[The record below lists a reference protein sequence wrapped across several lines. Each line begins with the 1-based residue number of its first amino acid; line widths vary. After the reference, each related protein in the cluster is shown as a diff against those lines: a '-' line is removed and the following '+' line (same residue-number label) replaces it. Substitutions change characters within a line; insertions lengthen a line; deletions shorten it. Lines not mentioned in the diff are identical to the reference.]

1 MAEGDLKRSPSVFL
15 SMTIPNIS
23 DSKLSLL
30 VGVALLGLIGVTRAA
45 DGASSGKIEAPS
57 NYILQPSDVI
67 KVQVFQE
74 DDLTREVRLSQES
87 TVSLPMIGSITL
99 KGRTLSE
106 AQEMIRTLYDR
117 DFLVNPQ
124 VTVFILEY
132 SKRSVNV
139 LGSVNSPGVVVFP
152 QETGLTLLDA
162 IARAGGFSRLAD
174 KKRLKLTRVSADGK
188 TENYTINA
196 DEIMQGATNES
207 WVLLKDD
214 VISVP
219 ERVL

>member
-1 MAEGDLKRSPSVFL
+1 
-15 SMTIPNIS
+15 
-23 DSKLSLL
+23 
-30 VGVALLGLIGVTRAA
+30 
-45 DGASSGKIEAPS
+45 
-57 NYILQPSDVI
+57 
-67 KVQVFQE
+67 
-74 DDLTREVRLSQES
+74 
-87 TVSLPMIGSITL
+87 MIGSINL
-99 KGRTLSE
+99 KGKTLSE
-106 AQEMIRTLYDR
+106 AQEMIRSLYDR
-117 DFLVNPQ
+117 DYLVNPQ
-124 VTVFILEY
+124 VTVFILDY

-174 KKRLKLTRVSADGK
+174 KKRVKLTRASTEGK

-207 WVLLKDD
+207 WVLQKDD

>member
-1 MAEGDLKRSPSVFL
+1 MKTKTAFSFFGSIFIAAAMAAPSY
-15 SMTIPNIS
+15 
-23 DSKLSLL
+23 
-30 VGVALLGLIGVTRAA
+30 AA
-45 DGASSGKIEAPS
+45 ASSAVQSPPTKLDVRG
-57 NYILQPSDVI
+57 NYVLQPSDII

-87 TVSLPMIGSITL
+87 TISLPMINTVNL
-99 KGRTLSE
+99 KGKTLAE
-106 AQEMIRTLYDR
+106 AQELVRSLYDR
-117 DFLVNPQ
+117 DYLVNPQ
-124 VTVFILEY
+124 VTIIILDY

-139 LGSVNSPGVVVFP
+139 LGSVNTPGVILFP

-174 KKRLKLTRVSADGK
+174 KKRLRLTRVTADGDTK
-188 TENYTINA
+188 NFTINA
-196 DEIMQGATNES
+196 DEIMQGAASDS

>member
-1 MAEGDLKRSPSVFL
+1 MMIQRV
-15 SMTIPNIS
+15 
-23 DSKLSLL
+23 LSL
-30 VGVALLGLIGVTRAA
+30 VAAVCIFEAVAVPASIAA
-45 DGASSGKIEAPS
+45 DPSGQSRPEMRA
-57 NYILQPSDVI
+57 NYVLQPSDII

-87 TVSLPMIGSITL
+87 TISLPMINTVNLRGKTL
-99 KGRTLSE
+99 AE
-106 AQEMIRTLYDR
+106 AQELIRSLYDK

-124 VTVFILEY
+124 VTISILEY

-139 LGSVNSPGVVVFP
+139 LGSVNNPGVVLFP

-162 IARAGGFSRLAD
+162 ITRAGGFSRLAD
-174 KKRLKLTRVSADGK
+174 RKRVRLTRAGPDGG
-188 TENYTINA
+188 TRNYTINA
-196 DEIMQGATNES
+196 DEIIQGATSEN

>member
-1 MAEGDLKRSPSVFL
+1 MMTKTVLRFFGYFCAIAATATMTHTAVAAEQSSQP
-15 SMTIPNIS
+15 
-23 DSKLSLL
+23 KLD
-30 VGVALLGLIGVTRAA
+30 VRA
-45 DGASSGKIEAPS
+45 
-57 NYILQPSDVI
+57 NYVLQPSDVI

-74 DDLTREVRLSQES
+74 DDLTREMRLSQES
-87 TVSLPMIGSITL
+87 TISLPMINTVNL
-99 KGRTLSE
+99 KGKTLAE
-106 AQEMIRTLYDR
+106 AQELIRSLYDR
-117 DFLVNPQ
+117 DYLVNPQ
-124 VTVFILEY
+124 VTIIILDY

-139 LGSVNSPGVVVFP
+139 LGSVNTPGVILFP

-174 KKRLKLTRVSADGK
+174 KKRVRLTRVTADGDTK
-188 TENYTINA
+188 NYTINA
-196 DEIMQGATNES
+196 DEIMQGATSES

>member
-1 MAEGDLKRSPSVFL
+1 MITRKFTDSLFVVILGILLTNLVAVTKAAETS
-15 SMTIPNIS
+15 T
-23 DSKLSLL
+23 
-30 VGVALLGLIGVTRAA
+30 LGKV
-45 DGASSGKIEAPS
+45 EAPS
-57 NYILQPSDVI
+57 NYVLQPSDVI

-87 TVSLPMIGSITL
+87 TVSLPMIGTINL
-99 KGRTLSE
+99 KGKTLSE
-106 AQEMIRTLYDR
+106 AQELIRSLYDR

-124 VTVFILEY
+124 VTVFIFEY

-174 KKRLKLTRVSADGK
+174 KKRLKLTRISADGK
-188 TENYTINA
+188 PEIYTINA
-196 DEIMQGATNES
+196 DDIMQGVSSES

>member
-1 MAEGDLKRSPSVFL
+1 LGVVVIAFVAE
-15 SMTIPNIS
+15 
-23 DSKLSLL
+23 SK
-30 VGVALLGLIGVTRAA
+30 AA
-45 DGASSGKIEAPS
+45 EASSLGKMEAPS
-57 NYILQPSDVI
+57 NYVLQPSDVI

-74 DDLTREVRLSQES
+74 DDLMREVRLSQES
-87 TVSLPMIGSITL
+87 TVSLPMIGSINL
-99 KGRTLSE
+99 KGKTLSE
-106 AQEMIRTLYDR
+106 AQEMIRSLYDR
-117 DFLVNPQ
+117 DYLVNPQ
-124 VTVFILEY
+124 VTVFILDY

-174 KKRLKLTRVSADGK
+174 KKRVKLTRASTEGK

-207 WVLLKDD
+207 WVLQKDD

>member
-1 MAEGDLKRSPSVFL
+1 MMTKTALRVF
-15 SMTIPNIS
+15 SATCWIA
-23 DSKLSLL
+23 
-30 VGVALLGLIGVTRAA
+30 VALANNAAAAVDQSSPPKLDVRA
-45 DGASSGKIEAPS
+45 
-57 NYILQPSDVI
+57 NYVLQPSDII

-74 DDLTREVRLSQES
+74 DDLMREVRLSQES
-87 TVSLPMIGSITL
+87 TISLPMINTVN
-99 KGRTLSE
+99 LSGKSLAE
-106 AQEMIRTLYDR
+106 AQELIRSLYDR

-124 VTVFILEY
+124 VTVTILEY

-139 LGSVNSPGVVVFP
+139 LGSVNTPGVVLFP

-174 KKRLKLTRVSADGK
+174 KKRVRLTRLTSDGETK
-188 TENYTINA
+188 NYTINA
-196 DEIMQGATNES
+196 DEIMQGATSES

-219 ERVL
+219 ERIL

>member
-1 MAEGDLKRSPSVFL
+1 MTHTAVAAEQSSQP
-15 SMTIPNIS
+15 
-23 DSKLSLL
+23 KLD
-30 VGVALLGLIGVTRAA
+30 VRA
-45 DGASSGKIEAPS
+45 
-57 NYILQPSDVI
+57 NYVLQPSDVI

-74 DDLTREVRLSQES
+74 DDLTREMRLSQES
-87 TVSLPMIGSITL
+87 TISLPMINTVNL
-99 KGRTLSE
+99 KGKTLAE
-106 AQEMIRTLYDR
+106 AQELIRSLYDR
-117 DFLVNPQ
+117 DYLVNPQ
-124 VTVFILEY
+124 VTIIILDY

-139 LGSVNSPGVVVFP
+139 LGSVNTPGVILFP

-174 KKRLKLTRVSADGK
+174 KKRVRLTRVTADGDTK
-188 TENYTINA
+188 NYTINA
-196 DEIMQGATNES
+196 DEIMQGATSES

>member
-1 MAEGDLKRSPSVFL
+1 MKITTIFAKNNALALVIGIAVSLSPIFGAEAP
-15 SMTIPNIS
+15 I
-23 DSKLSLL
+23 
-30 VGVALLGLIGVTRAA
+30 
-45 DGASSGKIEAPS
+45 SGKLDVRA
-57 NYILQPSDVI
+57 NYVLQPSDVI

-87 TVSLPMIGSITL
+87 SISLPMIGTINLQGKTL
-99 KGRTLSE
+99 AE
-106 AQEMIRTLYDR
+106 AQDMIRSLYDR

-124 VTVFILEY
+124 VTITILDY

-139 LGSVNSPGVVVFP
+139 LGSVNTPGVVLFP
-152 QETGLTLLDA
+152 QEIGLTLLDA

-174 KKRLKLTRVSADGK
+174 KKRVKLTRVNADGETK
-188 TENYTINA
+188 NFTINA
-196 DEIMQGATNES
+196 DEIMRGETSES

>member
-1 MAEGDLKRSPSVFL
+1 MKITTIFAKNNALALVIGIAVSLSPIFGAEAPV
-15 SMTIPNIS
+15 
-23 DSKLSLL
+23 
-30 VGVALLGLIGVTRAA
+30 
-45 DGASSGKIEAPS
+45 SGKLDVRA
-57 NYILQPSDVI
+57 NYVLQPSDVI

-87 TVSLPMIGSITL
+87 SISLPMIGTINLQGKTL
-99 KGRTLSE
+99 AE
-106 AQEMIRTLYDR
+106 AQDMIRSLYDR

-124 VTVFILEY
+124 VTITILDY

-139 LGSVNSPGVVVFP
+139 LGSVNTPGVVLFP
-152 QETGLTLLDA
+152 QEIGLTLLDA

-174 KKRLKLTRVSADGK
+174 KKRVKLTRVNADGETK
-188 TENYTINA
+188 NFTINA
-196 DEIMQGATNES
+196 DEIMRGETSES

>member
-1 MAEGDLKRSPSVFL
+1 
-15 SMTIPNIS
+15 MTTRKHTGQAS
-23 DSKLSLL
+23 
-30 VGVALLGLIGVTRAA
+30 VALLGILLIRLAVAANAA
-45 DGASSGKIEAPS
+45 DTPNSGKIEAPS
-57 NYILQPSDVI
+57 NYVLQPSDVI

-74 DDLTREVRLSQES
+74 EDLMREVRLSQES
-87 TVSLPMIGSITL
+87 TVSLPMIGSINL
-99 KGRTLSE
+99 KGKTLSE
-106 AQEMIRTLYDR
+106 AQEMIRSLYDR

-124 VTVFILEY
+124 VTVFIFEY

-139 LGSVNSPGVVVFP
+139 LGSVNTPGVVLFP
-152 QETGLTLLDA
+152 QETGLNLLDA

-188 TENYTINA
+188 TENFTINA
-196 DEIMQGATNES
+196 DEIMQGVSSET

-219 ERVL
+219 ERIL